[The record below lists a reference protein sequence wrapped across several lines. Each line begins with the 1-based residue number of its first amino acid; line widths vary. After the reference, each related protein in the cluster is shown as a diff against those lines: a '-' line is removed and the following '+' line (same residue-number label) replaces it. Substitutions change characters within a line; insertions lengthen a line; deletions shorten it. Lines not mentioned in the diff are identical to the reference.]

1 MKLPSDWLLVT
12 TLFLVGLFLG
22 GFPEVASLIL
32 VFLGA
37 YMVIRTPLLLREFV
51 PIGALLIA
59 CYGIPVLFWS
69 SRASDL
75 WQIPLGLLLFAGAKG
90 LRVTSWFTIGLR
102 LGLVIAVGY
111 ALVGALALLPR
122 LEWVVTPDLA
132 TMTRRDEVIR
142 FVPVNTSNAWVF
154 QQLEYQGGDFEVR
167 VEVRAEK
174 PILVN
179 TFILH
184 QGLPGGSINVPCQV
198 GSSWSEC
205 RLRIK
210 TTSFL
215 PAIFGL
221 GSASTWKAGDTPLE
235 VRNSRVTVI
244 VPPPLLERLTA
255 ITRVQGAAFNANAF
269 GAWLAVAGLIVVALS
284 GRWWMFGLNSV
295 VPLIGIV
302 LTGSRNALLAFMG
315 GLVVLLVA
323 RSRAVRA
330 LPALLVV
337 ATLLVSWQ
345 LWSVTRGVP
354 PVTSP
359 VQNPGQPQF
368 VGTRALEVLDS
379 GGIRLRLE
387 VFRLAMKVFLSS
399 PWVGV
404 RDMQQVLENSIDV
417 RATRAGLVPAN
428 LAHAHNLWLQMAGE
442 RGILGLLGM
451 GALWGLIALRAWK
464 RADAIAIAV
473 LSMLLVLNSVD
484 YFFHYAPVQIAFW
497 MCAAGFPSLR
507 NAPPP
512 TPASGHETLQS
523 GKLQA

>member
-12 TLFLVGLFLG
+12 TVFLVGLFLG

-51 PIGALLIA
+51 PMGVLLIA

-75 WQIPLGLLLFAGAKG
+75 WQIPLSLLLYAGAKG

-132 TMTRRDEVIR
+132 TMTRRDEVTR
-142 FVPVNTSNAWVF
+142 FIPVNASNAWVF

-167 VEVRAEK
+167 VEVRAEQ

-179 TFILH
+179 TFVLH

-198 GSSWSEC
+198 GISWSEC
-205 RLRIK
+205 RLRVK

-244 VPPPLLERLTA
+244 VPPSLLERLTA

-269 GAWLAVAGLIVVALS
+269 GAWLAVAGLIAVALS
-284 GRWWMFGLNSV
+284 GRWWVLVLTGS

-302 LTGSRNALLAFMG
+302 LSGSRNALLAFVG
-315 GLVVLLVA
+315 GVMVLFVA
-323 RSRAVRA
+323 RSRAARA

-337 ATLLVSWQ
+337 ATLLVGWQ
-345 LWSVTRGVP
+345 LWSATRSVP
-354 PVTSP
+354 QVTSP
-359 VQNPGQPQF
+359 VENSGQPQF
-368 VGTRALEVLDS
+368 VGTRALEVLDA

-387 VFRLAMKVFLSS
+387 VFRLAVKVFLSS

-404 RDMQQVLENSIDV
+404 SDMGQALEESIDA

-428 LAHAHNLWLQMAGE
+428 LSHAHNLWLQMAGE
-442 RGILGLLGM
+442 RGLLGLLAM
-451 GALWGLIALRAWK
+451 GVLWGLIALRAWK

-473 LSMLLVLNSVD
+473 LALLFVLNSVD
-484 YFFHYAPVQIAFW
+484 YFFHYGPVQIAFW
-497 MCAAGFPSLR
+497 MCAAGFPFSR
-507 NAPPP
+507 KVR
-512 TPASGHETLQS
+512 PARDHKTLES
-523 GKLQA
+523 GKLLG

>member
-1 MKLPSDWLLVT
+1 MKLPSDWFLVP
-12 TLFLVGLFLG
+12 TLFLAGLFFG

-32 VFLGA
+32 VILGV
-37 YMVIRTPLLLREFV
+37 YMVFRTPLLLREFARISV
-51 PIGALLIA
+51 LLIM

-75 WQIPLGLLLFAGAKG
+75 WQIPLGLLLYAGARG
-90 LRVTSWFTIGLR
+90 LRAHSWFTIGLKS
-102 LGLVIAVGY
+102 GLVVAVGY
-111 ALVGALALLPR
+111 ALVGALALSPR

-132 TMTRRDEVIR
+132 TMTRRDEVTR
-142 FVPVNTSNAWVF
+142 FVPVNASNAWVF
-154 QQLEYQGGDFEVR
+154 QQLEYQGGDFEVS

-198 GSSWSEC
+198 GISWSEC
-205 RLRIK
+205 RLRIDTK
-210 TTSFL
+210 SFL

-235 VRNSRVTVI
+235 VRSSRVTVI
-244 VPPPLLERLTA
+244 EPPSLVERLTA

-269 GAWLAVAGLIVVALS
+269 GAWLAVAGLIAVALS
-284 GRWWMFGLNSV
+284 GRWWVFGLTGLI
-295 VPLIGIV
+295 PLIGIV
-302 LTGSRNALLAFMG
+302 LSGSRNALLAFVG
-315 GLVVLLVA
+315 GVVVLFVA
-323 RSRAVRA
+323 RSRAARA

-337 ATLLVSWQ
+337 TTLLVGWQ
-345 LWSVTRGVP
+345 FWSVARSVP

-359 VQNPGQPQF
+359 VENSGQPQF

-387 VFRLAMKVFLSS
+387 VFRLAVKVFLSS

-404 RDMQQVLENSIDV
+404 SDMQQALENSIDA
-417 RATRAGLVPAN
+417 RATRAGLVSAN
-428 LAHAHNLWLQMAGE
+428 LSHAHNLWLQTAGE
-442 RGILGLLGM
+442 RGLLGVFAM
-451 GALWGLIALRAWK
+451 SALWGLIALRAWK

-473 LSMLLVLNSVD
+473 LSMLFVLNSFD

-507 NAPPP
+507 GALPAV
-512 TPASGHETLQS
+512 PASDHQTLGS
-523 GKLQA
+523 GKLLE

>member
-32 VFLGA
+32 VILGV
-37 YMVIRTPLLLREFV
+37 YMVVRSPLLLREFM
-51 PIGALLIA
+51 PIGVLLIS

-75 WQIPLGLLLFAGAKG
+75 WQIPLGLLLYAGARG
-90 LRVTSWFTIGLR
+90 LRETPWFAIGLR
-102 LGLVIAVGY
+102 LGLVVALGY
-111 ALVGALALLPR
+111 ALMGALALLPR

-132 TMTRRDEVIR
+132 TMTRRDEVTR
-142 FVPVNTSNAWVF
+142 FVPVNTANAWVF

-198 GSSWSEC
+198 GISWSAC
-205 RLRIK
+205 RLRVK
-210 TTSFL
+210 TISFL

-244 VPPPLLERLTA
+244 ESPAWLERLTA

-269 GAWLAVAGLIVVALS
+269 GAWLAVTGLIAVASS
-284 GRWWMFGLNSV
+284 GRWWVFGLTGL

-302 LTGSRNALLAFMG
+302 LSGSRNALLAFVG
-315 GLVVLLVA
+315 GLVVLIVA
-323 RSRAVRA
+323 RSRAARA

-337 ATLLVSWQ
+337 TTLLMGWQ
-345 LWSVTRGVP
+345 LWSVSRSVP

-359 VQNPGQPQF
+359 MGNSGQPQF
-368 VGTRALEVLDS
+368 VGTRALEVLDA

-387 VFRLAMKVFLSS
+387 VFRLAVKVFLSS

-404 RDMQQVLENSIDV
+404 SDMKQALDDSIDA

-428 LAHAHNLWLQMAGE
+428 LSHAHNLWLQMAGE
-442 RGILGLLGM
+442 RGLIGVLAIT
-451 GALWGLIALRAWK
+451 ALWLFVARGAWK
-464 RADAIAIAV
+464 RKDAVAIAV
-473 LSMLLVLNSVD
+473 LSALFVLNSVD
-484 YFFHYAPVQIAFW
+484 YFFHYAPIQMAFW
-497 MCAAGFPSLR
+497 MCAAGFSTTRRKPVF
-507 NAPPP
+507 
-512 TPASGHETLQS
+512 QS
-523 GKLQA
+523 SRDADRRSSVKLGM